1 MGAVAL
7 VPGEEEIG
15 AQRQCTRCREWWPA
29 PEPGDADSEW
39 WYRNHGTWHPHCK
52 ACLREA
58 RDLRWAAKRERKA
71 ALLARHAQPRLG

>member
-7 VPGEEEIG
+7 VPGEEELG
-15 AQRQCTRCREWWPA
+15 LQRQCTRCRCWWPA
-29 PEPGDADSEW
+29 EDDDF

-71 ALLARHAQPRLG
+71 APLARHAQV